1 MFSFF
6 ASIAGSFIAEVASG
20 LVAFGVAMAMN
31 YLTSMFQ

>member
-6 ASIAGSFIAEVASG
+6 ASVASSFVAEVVSG

-31 YLTSMFQ
+31 YITSLF

>member
-6 ASIAGSFIAEVASG
+6 ASIAGSFITEVASG

-31 YLTSMFQ
+31 YITSLF

>member
-6 ASIAGSFIAEVASG
+6 AAIAGNFVAEVASG

-31 YLTSMFQ
+31 YITSLF

>member
-6 ASIAGSFIAEVASG
+6 AAIASSFVAEVASG

-31 YLTSMFQ
+31 YITSLF